1 MQTLE
6 FCTLELHLESV
17 ELVAKYRQPFD
28 ALAVAVASEQ
38 ERMGEG
44 SPKNGQFENWLPIVD
59 AFRTLVTFPPPAIR
73 AAFLQ
78 IQSLENS

>member
-44 SPKNGQFENWLPIVD
+44 SPKNGQFENWLPHRGRVSNFGNLSAD
-59 AFRTLVTFPPPAIR
+59 GDQSG
-73 AAFLQ
+73 FLADS
-78 IQSLENS
+78 IT